1 MLGHADE
8 TTTMKHYI
16 YSMDNDDTLTEKVK
30 KALDLSF
37 QVADEK
43 KVTKSDQ
50 KIIQFP
56 VIKKPQNPCK
66 INGFKA

>member
-1 MLGHADE
+1 
-8 TTTMKHYI
+8 
-16 YSMDNDDTLTEKVK
+16 MDNDDTLTEKVK

-50 KIIQFP
+50 KIIRFP
-56 VIKKPQNPCK
+56 SIKKPQNPCK